1 MRFVKLLAIVLV
13 SGALVLADI
22 PEAPAAYPDKP
33 ITVIVPFGAGGA
45 YGRLGRKMGADLEK
59 KLGVPVVVKN
69 NPGAGGRKG
78 AVVLFKSKPDGYTIG
93 FVHFVSFQSN
103 EILRGK
109 KASIDY
115 NKFKIIL
122 KLTDAKQFVFV
133 NKKSPIKSLADFKK
147 AGRPIKF
154 ATTGVGA
161 VTWVEANALG
171 ATLGFP
177 VKFVTGYRTSPRRPW
192 RLRGA
197 TPRRAPG
204 GTVHVRNVLDDLR
217 LLAFIADKK
226 DPNLPDVPTTTELG
240 LPQLSVLG
248 VRASWPRRRGRPT
261 TSCRSSARRC
271 RRSWTTRV
279 QGVGPEGGVLPQS
292 RRSRRDLEG
301 APGQRQDHGRA
312 QASPEEEVARA

>member
-1 MRFVKLLAIVLV
+1 MLLVKLLAVALV
-13 SGALVLADI
+13 SGALVLADV

-33 ITVIVPFGAGGA
+33 ITIIVPFGAGGA

-93 FVHFVSFQSN
+93 FVHFISFQSN

-122 KLTDAKQFVFV
+122 KLTDAKQFVYV
-133 NKKSPIKSLADFKK
+133 NKESPIKSLDDLKK

-177 VKFVTGYRTSPRRPW
+177 VKFVTGYKNLPKAA
-192 RLRGA
+192 LAVARGDA
-197 TPRRAPG
+197 EAGAG
-204 GTVHVRNVLDDLR
+204 GYVHVRNVLDDLR
-217 LLAFIADKK
+217 MLAFIADKK

-248 VRASWPRRRGRPT
+248 VPRIMAAPPGTPDDKLQVIRK
-261 TSCRSSARRC
+261 A
-271 RRSWTTRV
+271 V
-279 QGVGPEGGVLPQS
+279 QEIVDDAAFKEWALKGGFFLNPEGPDGTWKVLQANAKIM
-292 RRSRRDLEG
+292 EG
-301 APGQRQDHGRA
+301 LKPLLKKK
-312 QASPEEEVARA
+312 

>member
-1 MRFVKLLAIVLV
+1 MLLVKLLAIALV
-13 SGALVLADI
+13 SGALLLADV

-33 ITVIVPFGAGGA
+33 ITIIVPFGAGGA

-93 FVHFVSFQSN
+93 FVHFISFQSN

-122 KLTDAKQFVFV
+122 KLTDAKQFVYV
-133 NKKSPIKSLADFKK
+133 NKKSPIKSLDDLKK

-177 VKFVTGYRTSPRRPW
+177 VKFVTGYKNLPKAA
-192 RLRGA
+192 LAVARGDA
-197 TPRRAPG
+197 EAGAG
-204 GTVHVRNVLDDLR
+204 GYVHVRNVLDDLR
-217 LLAFIADKK
+217 MLAFIADKK

-248 VRASWPRRRGRPT
+248 VPRIMAAPPGTPDDKLEVIRK
-261 TSCRSSARRC
+261 A
-271 RRSWTTRV
+271 V
-279 QGVGPEGGVLPQS
+279 QEIVDDAAFKEWALKGGFFLNPEGPDGTWKVLQANAKIM
-292 RRSRRDLEG
+292 EG
-301 APGQRQDHGRA
+301 LKPLLKKK
-312 QASPEEEVARA
+312 

>member
-1 MRFVKLLAIVLV
+1 MHLVRLLAIALV
-13 SGALVLADI
+13 SGALVLADV
-22 PEAPAAYPDKP
+22 PETPAAYPDKP
-33 ITVIVPFGAGGA
+33 ITIIVPFGAGGA

-93 FVHFVSFQSN
+93 FVHFISFQSN

-122 KLTDAKQFVFV
+122 KLTDAKQFVYV
-133 NKKSPIKSLADFKK
+133 NKKSPIKSLADLKK

-177 VKFVTGYRTSPRRPW
+177 VKFVTGYKNLPKAA
-192 RLRGA
+192 LAVARGDA
-197 TPRRAPG
+197 EAGAG
-204 GTVHVRNVLDDLR
+204 GYVHVRNVLDDLR
-217 LLAFIADKK
+217 MLAFIADKK

-240 LPQLSVLG
+240 YSQLSVLG
-248 VRASWPRRRGRPT
+248 VPRIMGAPPGTPEDRLQVIRKAMQEIVADAAFQEWALKG
-261 TSCRSSARRC
+261 
-271 RRSWTTRV
+271 
-279 QGVGPEGGVLPQS
+279 GFFLNPEGPDATWKVLKANA
-292 RRSRRDLEG
+292 DIMEG
-301 APGQRQDHGRA
+301 LKPLLKKK
-312 QASPEEEVARA
+312 

>member
-1 MRFVKLLAIVLV
+1 MQLAKLLAISLV
-13 SGALVLADI
+13 SGALVLANA
-22 PEAPAAYPDKP
+22 PETPAAYPDKP

-147 AGRPIKF
+147 EGRPIKF

-177 VKFVTGYRTSPRRPW
+177 VKFVTGYKNLPKAA
-192 RLRGA
+192 LAVARGDA
-197 TPRRAPG
+197 EAGAG
-204 GTVHVRNVLDDLR
+204 GYVHVRNVLDDLR
-217 LLAFIADKK
+217 ILAFISDKK
-226 DPNLPDVPTTTELG
+226 DPNLPDIPTTTELG
-240 LPQLSVLG
+240 YSQLSVLG
-248 VRASWPRRRGRPT
+248 VPRIMAAPPGTPDDKLQVIRKAMQEIVDDAAFKEWALKG
-261 TSCRSSARRC
+261 
-271 RRSWTTRV
+271 
-279 QGVGPEGGVLPQS
+279 GFFLNPEGPDGTWKVLKANAKIM
-292 RRSRRDLEG
+292 EG
-301 APGQRQDHGRA
+301 LKPLLKKK
-312 QASPEEEVARA
+312 

>member
-1 MRFVKLLAIVLV
+1 MRLVRLLAIALV
-13 SGALVLADI
+13 SGALVLAGV
-22 PEAPAAYPDKP
+22 PETPAAYPDKP
-33 ITVIVPFGAGGA
+33 ITIIVPFGAGGA
-45 YGRLGRKMGADLEK
+45 YGRLGRKMGVDLEK

-93 FVHFVSFQSN
+93 FVHFISFQSN

-115 NKFKIIL
+115 NKFEIIL
-122 KLTDAKQFVFV
+122 KLTDAKQFVYV
-133 NKKSPIKSLADFKK
+133 NKKSPIKSLADLKK

-177 VKFVTGYRTSPRRPW
+177 VKFVTGYKNLPKAA
-192 RLRGA
+192 LAVARGDA
-197 TPRRAPG
+197 EAGAG
-204 GTVHVRNVLDDLR
+204 GYVHVRNVLDDLR
-217 LLAFIADKK
+217 MLAFIADKK

-240 LPQLSVLG
+240 YSQLSVLG
-248 VRASWPRRRGRPT
+248 VPRIMGAPPGTPEDRLQVIRKAMQEIVADAAFQEWALKG
-261 TSCRSSARRC
+261 
-271 RRSWTTRV
+271 
-279 QGVGPEGGVLPQS
+279 GFFLNPEGPDATWKVLKANA
-292 RRSRRDLEG
+292 DIMEG
-301 APGQRQDHGRA
+301 LKPLLKKK
-312 QASPEEEVARA
+312 

>member
-1 MRFVKLLAIVLV
+1 MYLTRLLTIGLLAA
-13 SGALVLADI
+13 ALVLAHA
-22 PEAPAAYPDKP
+22 PETPAAFPEKP
-33 ITVIVPFGAGGA
+33 ITIIVPFGAGGA

-93 FVHFVSFQSN
+93 FVHFISFQSN

-115 NKFKIIL
+115 NKFEIIL
-122 KLTDAKQFVFV
+122 KLTDAKQFVYV
-133 NKKSPIKSLADFKK
+133 NKKSPIKSLADLKK
-147 AGRPIKF
+147 AGRAIKF

-177 VKFVTGYRTSPRRPW
+177 VKFVTGYKNLPKAA
-192 RLRGA
+192 LAVARGDA
-197 TPRRAPG
+197 EAGAG
-204 GTVHVRNVLDDLR
+204 GYVHVRNVLDDLR
-217 LLAFIADKK
+217 MLAFIADKK

-240 LPQLSVLG
+240 YPQLSVLG
-248 VRASWPRRRGRPT
+248 VPRIMGAPPGTPEDRLQVIRKAMEEIVADAAFKEWALKG
-261 TSCRSSARRC
+261 
-271 RRSWTTRV
+271 
-279 QGVGPEGGVLPQS
+279 GFFLNPEGADATWKVLKANA
-292 RRSRRDLEG
+292 EIM
-301 APGQRQDHGRA
+301 HGLK
-312 QASPEEEVARA
+312 PLLKKK

>member
-1 MRFVKLLAIVLV
+1 MYLARLLTIGLV
-13 SGALVLADI
+13 AGALVLASA
-22 PEAPAAYPDKP
+22 PETPAAYPDKP
-33 ITVIVPFGAGGA
+33 ITIIVPFGAGGA

-93 FVHFVSFQSN
+93 FVHFISFQSN

-115 NKFKIIL
+115 NRFKIIL
-122 KLTDAKQFVFV
+122 KLTDAKQFVYV
-133 NKKSPIKSLADFKK
+133 NKKSPIKSLADLKK
-147 AGRPIKF
+147 AGRAIKF

-177 VKFVTGYRTSPRRPW
+177 VKFVTGYKNLPKAA
-192 RLRGA
+192 LAVARGDA
-197 TPRRAPG
+197 EAGAG
-204 GTVHVRNVLDDLR
+204 GYVHVRNVLDDLR
-217 LLAFIADKK
+217 MLAFIADKK

-240 LPQLSVLG
+240 YPQLSVLG
-248 VRASWPRRRGRPT
+248 VPRI
-261 TSCRSSARRC
+261 
-271 RRSWTTRV
+271 
-279 QGVGPEGGVLPQS
+279 VGAPPGTPDDRLQVIRKAMREIVADAAFKEWALKGGFFLNPEGPDATWKVLKANA
-292 RRSRRDLEG
+292 EIM
-301 APGQRQDHGRA
+301 HGLK
-312 QASPEEEVARA
+312 PLLTKKK

>member
-133 NKKSPIKSLADFKK
+133 NKKSPIKSLSDFKK

-177 VKFVTGYRTSPRRPW
+177 VKFVTGYKNLPKAA
-192 RLRGA
+192 LAVARGDA
-197 TPRRAPG
+197 EAGAG
-204 GTVHVRNVLDDLR
+204 GYVHVRNVLDDLR

-248 VRASWPRRRGRPT
+248 VPRIMAAPPGTPDDKLQVIRKAMQEIVDDPAFKEWALKGGFFLNPDGPDGT
-261 TSCRSSARRC
+261 WKVLQANARIM
-271 RRSWTTRV
+271 
-279 QGVGPEGGVLPQS
+279 EGLKP
-292 RRSRRDLEG
+292 LLKKK
-301 APGQRQDHGRA
+301 
-312 QASPEEEVARA
+312 

>member
-1 MRFVKLLAIVLV
+1 MHLVRLLAIALV
-13 SGALVLADI
+13 SGALVLADV
-22 PEAPAAYPDKP
+22 PETPAAYPDKP
-33 ITVIVPFGAGGA
+33 ITIIVPFGAGGA

-93 FVHFVSFQSN
+93 FVHFISFQSN

-115 NKFKIIL
+115 NKFEIIL
-122 KLTDAKQFVFV
+122 KLTDAKQFVYV
-133 NKKSPIKSLADFKK
+133 NKKSPIKSLADLKK

-171 ATLGFP
+171 ATMGFP
-177 VKFVTGYRTSPRRPW
+177 VKFVTGYKNLPKAA
-192 RLRGA
+192 LAVARGDA
-197 TPRRAPG
+197 EAGAG
-204 GTVHVRNVLDDLR
+204 GYVHVRNVLDDLR
-217 LLAFIADKK
+217 MLAFIADKK

-240 LPQLSVLG
+240 YSQLSVLG
-248 VRASWPRRRGRPT
+248 VPRIMGAPPGTPEDRLQVIRKAMQEIVADAAFQEWALKG
-261 TSCRSSARRC
+261 
-271 RRSWTTRV
+271 
-279 QGVGPEGGVLPQS
+279 GFFLNPEGPDATWKVLKANA
-292 RRSRRDLEG
+292 DIMEG
-301 APGQRQDHGRA
+301 LKPLLKKK
-312 QASPEEEVARA
+312 

>member
-1 MRFVKLLAIVLV
+1 MLLVKLLAIALV
-13 SGALVLADI
+13 SGALVLADV

-33 ITVIVPFGAGGA
+33 ITIIVPFGAGGA

-93 FVHFVSFQSN
+93 FVHFISFQSN

-122 KLTDAKQFVFV
+122 KLTDAKQFVYV
-133 NKKSPIKSLADFKK
+133 NKKSPIKSLDDLKK

-177 VKFVTGYRTSPRRPW
+177 VKFVTGYKNLPKAA
-192 RLRGA
+192 LAVARGDA
-197 TPRRAPG
+197 EAGAG
-204 GTVHVRNVLDDLR
+204 GYVHVRNVLDDLR
-217 LLAFIADKK
+217 MLAFIADKK

-248 VRASWPRRRGRPT
+248 VPRIMAAPPGTPDDKLEVIRK
-261 TSCRSSARRC
+261 A
-271 RRSWTTRV
+271 V
-279 QGVGPEGGVLPQS
+279 QEIVDDAAFKEWALKGGFFLNPEGPDGTWKVLQANAKIM
-292 RRSRRDLEG
+292 EG
-301 APGQRQDHGRA
+301 LKPLLKKK
-312 QASPEEEVARA
+312 

>member
-1 MRFVKLLAIVLV
+1 MLFVKLLAIALV
-13 SGALVLADI
+13 SGALVLADV

-78 AVVLFKSKPDGYTIG
+78 AVVLFKSKADGYTIG

-133 NKKSPIKSLADFKK
+133 NKKSPIKSLADLKK

-177 VKFVTGYRTSPRRPW
+177 VKFVTGYKNLPKAA
-192 RLRGA
+192 LAVARGDA
-197 TPRRAPG
+197 EAGAG
-204 GTVHVRNVLDDLR
+204 GYVHVRNVLDDLR
-217 LLAFIADKK
+217 LLAFISDKK
-226 DPNLPDVPTTTELG
+226 DPNLPDIPTTTELG
-240 LPQLSVLG
+240 YSQLSVLG
-248 VRASWPRRRGRPT
+248 VPRIMAAPPGTPDDRLAVIRKAMQEIVDDP
-261 TSCRSSARRC
+261 AFKE
-271 RRSWTTRV
+271 WTLK
-279 QGVGPEGGVLPQS
+279 GGFFLNPDGPDGTWKVLKANAEIMEGLKP
-292 RRSRRDLEG
+292 LLKKK
-301 APGQRQDHGRA
+301 
-312 QASPEEEVARA
+312 

>member
-1 MRFVKLLAIVLV
+1 MLLVRLFAIVLV
-13 SGALVLADI
+13 SGALVLADV

-33 ITVIVPFGAGGA
+33 ITIIVPFGAGGA

-93 FVHFVSFQSN
+93 FVHFISFQSN

-122 KLTDAKQFVFV
+122 KLTDAKQFVYV
-133 NKKSPIKSLADFKK
+133 NKKSPIKSLADLKN

-177 VKFVTGYRTSPRRPW
+177 VKFVTGYKNLPKAA
-192 RLRGA
+192 LAVARGDA
-197 TPRRAPG
+197 EAGAG
-204 GTVHVRNVLDDLR
+204 GYVHVRNVLDDLR
-217 LLAFIADKK
+217 MLAFIADKK

-248 VRASWPRRRGRPT
+248 VPRIIAAPPGTPDDKLQVIRK
-261 TSCRSSARRC
+261 A
-271 RRSWTTRV
+271 V
-279 QGVGPEGGVLPQS
+279 QEIVADAAFKEWALKGGFFLNPEGPDGTWKVLQANAKIM
-292 RRSRRDLEG
+292 EG
-301 APGQRQDHGRA
+301 LKPLLQKK
-312 QASPEEEVARA
+312 

>member
-1 MRFVKLLAIVLV
+1 MHLVRLLAIALV
-13 SGALVLADI
+13 SGALVLADV
-22 PEAPAAYPDKP
+22 PETPAAYPDKP
-33 ITVIVPFGAGGA
+33 ITIIVPFGAGGA

-93 FVHFVSFQSN
+93 FVHFISFQSN

-122 KLTDAKQFVFV
+122 KLTDAKQFVYV
-133 NKKSPIKSLADFKK
+133 NKKSPIKSLADLKK

-177 VKFVTGYRTSPRRPW
+177 VKFVTGYKNLPKAA
-192 RLRGA
+192 LAVARGDA
-197 TPRRAPG
+197 EAGAG
-204 GTVHVRNVLDDLR
+204 GYVHVRNVLDDLR
-217 LLAFIADKK
+217 MLAFIADKK

-240 LPQLSVLG
+240 YSQLSVLG
-248 VRASWPRRRGRPT
+248 VPRIMGAPPGTPEDRLQVIRKAMQEIVADAAFQEWALKG
-261 TSCRSSARRC
+261 
-271 RRSWTTRV
+271 
-279 QGVGPEGGVLPQS
+279 GFFLNPEGPNATWKVLKANA
-292 RRSRRDLEG
+292 DIMEG
-301 APGQRQDHGRA
+301 LKPLLKKK
-312 QASPEEEVARA
+312 

>member
-177 VKFVTGYRTSPRRPW
+177 VKFVTGYKNLPKAA
-192 RLRGA
+192 LAVARGDA
-197 TPRRAPG
+197 EAGAG
-204 GTVHVRNVLDDLR
+204 GYVHVRNVLDDLR

-240 LPQLSVLG
+240 LSQLSVLG
-248 VRASWPRRRGRPT
+248 VPRIMAAPPGTPDDKLQVIRKAMQEIVDDPAFKEWALKGGFFLNPDGPDGT
-261 TSCRSSARRC
+261 WKVLQANARIM
-271 RRSWTTRV
+271 
-279 QGVGPEGGVLPQS
+279 EGLKP
-292 RRSRRDLEG
+292 LLKKK
-301 APGQRQDHGRA
+301 
-312 QASPEEEVARA
+312 

>member
-1 MRFVKLLAIVLV
+1 MHLTRLLAIGLV
-13 SGALVLADI
+13 AAALVLAHA
-22 PEAPAAYPDKP
+22 PETPAAFPEKP
-33 ITVIVPFGAGGA
+33 ITIIVPFGAGGA

-69 NPGAGGRKG
+69 DPGAGGRKG

-93 FVHFVSFQSN
+93 FVHFISFQSN

-115 NKFKIIL
+115 NKFAIIL
-122 KLTDAKQFVFV
+122 KLTDAKQFVYV
-133 NKKSPIKSLADFKK
+133 NKKSPIKSLADLEK

-177 VKFVTGYRTSPRRPW
+177 VKFVTGYKNLPKAA
-192 RLRGA
+192 LAVARGDA
-197 TPRRAPG
+197 EAGAG
-204 GTVHVRNVLDDLR
+204 GYVHVRNVLDDLR
-217 LLAFIADKK
+217 MLAFIADKK

-240 LPQLSVLG
+240 YPQLSVLG
-248 VRASWPRRRGRPT
+248 VPRIMGAPPGTPEDRLQVIRKAMQEILADAAFQEWALKG
-261 TSCRSSARRC
+261 
-271 RRSWTTRV
+271 
-279 QGVGPEGGVLPQS
+279 GFFLNPEGPDATWKVLKANADIMVGLKP
-292 RRSRRDLEG
+292 LLKKK
-301 APGQRQDHGRA
+301 
-312 QASPEEEVARA
+312 

>member
-1 MRFVKLLAIVLV
+1 MLLVRLFAIVLV
-13 SGALVLADI
+13 SGALVLAGV

-33 ITVIVPFGAGGA
+33 ITIIVPFGAGGA

-93 FVHFVSFQSN
+93 FVHFISFQSN

-115 NKFKIIL
+115 NKFEIIL
-122 KLTDAKQFVFV
+122 KLTDAKQFVYV
-133 NKKSPIKSLADFKK
+133 NKKSPIKSLADLKK
-147 AGRPIKF
+147 AGRAIKF

-177 VKFVTGYRTSPRRPW
+177 VKFVTGYKNLPKAA
-192 RLRGA
+192 LAVARGDA
-197 TPRRAPG
+197 EAGAG
-204 GTVHVRNVLDDLR
+204 GYVHVRNVLDDLR
-217 LLAFIADKK
+217 MLAFIADKK

-240 LPQLSVLG
+240 YPQLSVLG
-248 VRASWPRRRGRPT
+248 VPRIMGAPPGTPEDRLQVIRKAMEEIVADAAFKEWALKG
-261 TSCRSSARRC
+261 
-271 RRSWTTRV
+271 
-279 QGVGPEGGVLPQS
+279 GFFLNPEGADATWKVLKANA
-292 RRSRRDLEG
+292 EIM
-301 APGQRQDHGRA
+301 HGLK
-312 QASPEEEVARA
+312 PLLKKK

>member
-1 MRFVKLLAIVLV
+1 MRFVKLLAIGLV
-13 SGALVLADI
+13 SGALVLAGV
-22 PEAPAAYPDKP
+22 PETPAAYPDKP
-33 ITVIVPFGAGGA
+33 ITIIVPFGAGGA

-93 FVHFVSFQSN
+93 FVHFISFQSN

-115 NKFKIIL
+115 NKFEIIL
-122 KLTDAKQFVFV
+122 KLTDAKQFVYV
-133 NKKSPIKSLADFKK
+133 NKKSPIKSLAGLKK

-177 VKFVTGYRTSPRRPW
+177 VKFVTGYKNLPKAA
-192 RLRGA
+192 LAVARGDA
-197 TPRRAPG
+197 EAGAG
-204 GTVHVRNVLDDLR
+204 GYVHVRNVLDDLR
-217 LLAFIADKK
+217 MLAFIADKK

-240 LPQLSVLG
+240 YSQLSVLG
-248 VRASWPRRRGRPT
+248 VPRIMGAPPGTPEDRLQVIRKAMQEIVADAAFQEWALKG
-261 TSCRSSARRC
+261 
-271 RRSWTTRV
+271 
-279 QGVGPEGGVLPQS
+279 GFFLNPEGPDATWKVLKANA
-292 RRSRRDLEG
+292 DIMEG
-301 APGQRQDHGRA
+301 LKPLLKKK
-312 QASPEEEVARA
+312 

>member
-1 MRFVKLLAIVLV
+1 MLLVRLFAVVLV
-13 SGALVLADI
+13 SGALVLADV

-33 ITVIVPFGAGGA
+33 ITIIVPFGAGGA

-93 FVHFVSFQSN
+93 FVHFISFQSN

-122 KLTDAKQFVFV
+122 KLTDAKQFVYV
-133 NKKSPIKSLADFKK
+133 NKKSPIKSLADLKK

-177 VKFVTGYRTSPRRPW
+177 VKFVTGYKNLPKAA
-192 RLRGA
+192 LAVARGDA
-197 TPRRAPG
+197 EAGAG
-204 GTVHVRNVLDDLR
+204 GYVHVRNVLDDLR
-217 LLAFIADKK
+217 MLAFIADKK

-248 VRASWPRRRGRPT
+248 VPRIMAAPPRTPDDKLQVIRK
-261 TSCRSSARRC
+261 A
-271 RRSWTTRV
+271 V
-279 QGVGPEGGVLPQS
+279 QEIVDDAAFKEWALKGGFFLNPEGPDGTWKVLQANAKIM
-292 RRSRRDLEG
+292 EG
-301 APGQRQDHGRA
+301 LKPLLQKK
-312 QASPEEEVARA
+312 

>member
-1 MRFVKLLAIVLV
+1 MHLVKLLAIALV
-13 SGALVLADI
+13 SGALVLADV

-33 ITVIVPFGAGGA
+33 ITIIVPFGAGGA

-177 VKFVTGYRTSPRRPW
+177 VKFVTGYKNLPKAA
-192 RLRGA
+192 LAVARGDA
-197 TPRRAPG
+197 EAGAG
-204 GTVHVRNVLDDLR
+204 GYVHVRNVLDDLR
-217 LLAFIADKK
+217 ILAFISDKK
-226 DPNLPDVPTTTELG
+226 DPNLPDIPTTTELG
-240 LPQLSVLG
+240 YSQLSVLG
-248 VRASWPRRRGRPT
+248 VPRIMAAPPGTPDDKLQVIRK
-261 TSCRSSARRC
+261 AM
-271 RRSWTTRV
+271 
-279 QGVGPEGGVLPQS
+279 QGIVDDAAFKEWALKGGFFLNPEGPDATWKVL
-292 RRSRRDLEG
+292 RANAKIMEG
-301 APGQRQDHGRA
+301 LKPLLKKK
-312 QASPEEEVARA
+312 

>member
-177 VKFVTGYRTSPRRPW
+177 VKFVTGYKNLPKAA
-192 RLRGA
+192 LAVARGDA
-197 TPRRAPG
+197 EAGAG
-204 GTVHVRNVLDDLR
+204 GYVHVRNVLDDLR

-248 VRASWPRRRGRPT
+248 VPRIMAAPPGTPDDKLQVIRKAMQEIVDDPAFKEWALKGGFFLNPDGPDGT
-261 TSCRSSARRC
+261 WKVLQANARIM
-271 RRSWTTRV
+271 
-279 QGVGPEGGVLPQS
+279 EGLKP
-292 RRSRRDLEG
+292 LLKKK
-301 APGQRQDHGRA
+301 
-312 QASPEEEVARA
+312 

>member
-1 MRFVKLLAIVLV
+1 MRLVKLLAISLV
-13 SGALVLADI
+13 SGALVLANA
-22 PEAPAAYPDKP
+22 PETPAAYPDKP
-33 ITVIVPFGAGGA
+33 ITIIVPFGAGGA
-45 YGRLGRKMGADLEK
+45 YGRLGRKMGADIEK

-93 FVHFVSFQSN
+93 FVHFISFQSN

-122 KLTDAKQFVFV
+122 KLTDAKQFVYV
-133 NKKSPIKSLADFKK
+133 NKKSPIKSLADLKK

-177 VKFVTGYRTSPRRPW
+177 VKFVTGYKNLPKAA
-192 RLRGA
+192 LAVARGDA
-197 TPRRAPG
+197 EAGAG
-204 GTVHVRNVLDDLR
+204 GYVHVRNVLDDLR
-217 LLAFIADKK
+217 MLAFIADKK

-240 LPQLSVLG
+240 YSQLSVLG
-248 VRASWPRRRGRPT
+248 VPRIMGAPPGTPEDRLQVIRKAMQEIVADAAFQEWALKG
-261 TSCRSSARRC
+261 
-271 RRSWTTRV
+271 
-279 QGVGPEGGVLPQS
+279 GFFLNPEGPNATWKVLKANA
-292 RRSRRDLEG
+292 DIMEG
-301 APGQRQDHGRA
+301 LKPLLKKK
-312 QASPEEEVARA
+312 